1 MRPPLKSSIL
11 GYWPGILDRV
21 QAPSGQYSAFTQPC
35 TFFYCIQTVV
45 SMSTSEDDQRIRDL
59 ERFEE
64 LSVHANDLRTRIAVL
79 LDELHVFED
88 ASSVDD
94 TTDIE
99 EGQIVVPEWSI
110 PIKAN
115 VLDFNWKSLASYT
128 QFDVILMDPPWRLT
142 SNTPTRG
149 VRRRPDDVAV
159 LTSHR

>member
-1 MRPPLKSSIL
+1 
-11 GYWPGILDRV
+11 
-21 QAPSGQYSAFTQPC
+21 
-35 TFFYCIQTVV
+35 
-45 SMSTSEDDQRIRDL
+45 MSTSEDDQRIRDL

-159 LTSHR
+159 LTNYR